1 MNEMNFTDAIR
12 SAVDQYPGFEGRA
25 RRACRAYSP
34 LIAFITHVG
43 PTAPLAQRRA
53 HRADHPGRFG
63 PDPLVAG

>member
-1 MNEMNFTDAIR
+1 MNFTDAIR

-25 RRACRAYSP
+25 HRARRAQSP

-43 PTAPLAQRRA
+43 PTAPLTQRRA

>member
-25 RRACRAYSP
+25 HRARRAQSP

-43 PTAPLAQRRA
+43 PTAPLTQRRA

>member
-1 MNEMNFTDAIR
+1 MNFTDAIR
-12 SAVDQYPGFEGRA
+12 SAVDQYPGFEGRVHRA
-25 RRACRAYSP
+25 RRAQSP

-43 PTAPLAQRRA
+43 PTAPLTQRRA

>member
-25 RRACRAYSP
+25 RRAQSP
-34 LIAFITHVG
+34 LIAFITHAG
-43 PTAPLAQRRA
+43 PTAPLTQRRA